1 MVVVKSRMH
10 ELLKIAEITEKP
22 GINFF
27 NTCRQIIADLPV
39 IPADPKGS
47 DDIDGRYTSDH
58 AYDSVRYGIMSRPR
72 AGSPFDFGTGVP
84 QQTYRSSDATF
95 GY

>member
-1 MVVVKSRMH
+1 MVVVISRMH

-22 GINFF
+22 GIIFF
-27 NTCRQIIADLPV
+27 NTCRQLIADLPV

-58 AYDSVRYGIMSRPR
+58 AYESVRYGIMSRPR
-72 AGSPFDFGTGVP
+72 SGSPFDFGTGVP
-84 QQTYRSSDATF
+84 QQTHRFSDATF

>member
-47 DDIDGRYTSDH
+47 DVIDSRYTSDH
-58 AYDSVRYGIMSRPR
+58 AYDSVRYGIMNQPR
-72 AGSPFDFGTGVP
+72 SGSPFDFGTGVP
-84 QQTYRSSDATF
+84 QQTYRSSDATC